1 MSDTEDFIKY
11 VLSLVAKSVP
21 DFSAQQA
28 QQFEAQIRQD
38 WGGERPFIAKRG
50 PLLKRARENVLAQV
64 GTKPD
69 AEVARENGIS
79 RRTMYRYL
87 SKTGGK

>member
-1 MSDTEDFIKY
+1 MSDAEDFVKY

-21 DFSAQQA
+21 DFSEQQA

-50 PLLKRARENVLAQV
+50 PVMKRARDNVLAQV
-64 GTKPD
+64 GTRPD
-69 AEVARENGIS
+69 EEIIRENGIS
-79 RRTMYRYL
+79 RRTMYRWIQRA
-87 SKTGGK
+87 GKK